1 MCSSQSSKRF
11 RVDYILFA
19 NTKYLCAK
27 ISLNGTV
34 TIVHY
39 CKSNMCV
46 LLYVVN
52 TNLHSIAIIINMLLI
67 CSNSVLRT
75 QIGFLANNAGDRDPE
90 TMHIY
95 TCIRIHIIYAY
106 YYHYYEHE
114 MLEVISTQ
122 MQENRLERDEQI
134 T

>member
-1 MCSSQSSKRF
+1 
-11 RVDYILFA
+11 
-19 NTKYLCAK
+19 
-27 ISLNGTV
+27 
-34 TIVHY
+34 
-39 CKSNMCV
+39 
-46 LLYVVN
+46 
-52 TNLHSIAIIINMLLI
+52 MLLI